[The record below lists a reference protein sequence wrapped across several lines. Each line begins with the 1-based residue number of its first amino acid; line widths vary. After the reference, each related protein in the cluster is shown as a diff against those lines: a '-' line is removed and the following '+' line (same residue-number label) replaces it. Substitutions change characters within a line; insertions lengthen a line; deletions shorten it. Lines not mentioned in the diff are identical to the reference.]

1 MHTTGNRPQAHA
13 QQPPQHRPLATAAP
27 IPTTAPFSPSVPIRS
42 LQDVQRLEARP
53 LAEALPVQS
62 TYEIFV
68 NSACAFGDKTALT
81 FLPTAD
87 PAQEPVRWSYAQLLH
102 GIHQTA
108 NLLHHLG
115 VGPEDAVA
123 VLLPGCL
130 EYHLAL
136 WGGEAAGIVQPLNPM
151 LTDEKIA
158 AMMTLARA
166 KVLIAYGTEGDLGYW
181 SKALRLRALV
191 PTLTTVLRVAP
202 HDEAP
207 GTAGPLPE
215 GTMDLAARHQH
226 SGDHLVSRRRI
237 AASDIAAYF
246 HTGGTTGAPKLAR
259 HSHGAQVFTAWGSVQ
274 MQGIATAD
282 VGINGY
288 PLFHVAGVL
297 PGSLAALS
305 AGVETIIPTPGL
317 FRNREV
323 VANYWRLVE
332 RYRCTYLSA
341 VPTVLAALAN
351 VPLEGADISTL
362 RYCRTGAAILAPELA
377 ARFERLFGL
386 HIHESLGMTEM
397 AGISTITPPGVHAP
411 AGCVGWRLPY
421 TQLRVVALDAQGN
434 ASDQDMPPGQ
444 PGMVLFKSPNLFSGF
459 LDAADTAKAF
469 TQDGWLATGDL
480 GLVDEQGRLHL
491 SGRSK
496 DLIIRSG
503 HNIDPKVIEDAL
515 GAHPAVQLCAAVG
528 APDAYAG
535 ELPVVYATLRP
546 GVQVTEA
553 ELMAFTAERVDEAVA
568 RPRWVQVIETMP
580 VTNVGK
586 IYKPELRQR
595 AACHTVQALVDG
607 VCAEAPH
614 QPRPAVGPVGDK
626 AVHVTVPESPGAAK
640 LQALLRTVLEPLPI
654 TLHIATAPAPKS
666 PQAPSASA

>member
-1 MHTTGNRPQAHA
+1 MRLPQMPPLHT
-13 QQPPQHRPLATAAP
+13 
-27 IPTTAPFSPSVPIRS
+27 PFSPGAPVRS
-42 LQDVQRLEARP
+42 LQDVERHEARP

-68 NSACAFGDKTALT
+68 NSAAAFGDKTALT

-87 PAQEPVRWSYAQLLH
+87 PAAEPIRWSYAQLLA

-166 KVLIAYGTEGDLGYW
+166 KVLIAYGAEGDVGYW
-181 SKALRLRALV
+181 SKAQRLMGMV

-202 HDEAP
+202 HTEAP
-207 GTAGPLPE
+207 GAAGPLPA
-215 GTMDLAARHQH
+215 GVVDLAERHQH
-226 SGDHLVSRRRI
+226 PGDHLVSGRRI

-274 MQGIATAD
+274 MQGIRPED

-305 AGVETIIPTPGL
+305 AGVETIIPTTGL

-323 VANYWRLVE
+323 IANYWRLVE

-351 VPLEGADISTL
+351 VPLGGVDISTL

-397 AGISTITPPGVHAP
+397 AGISTITPPGVRAP

-434 ASDQDMPPGQ
+434 ASDQNLPPGQ
-444 PGMVLFKSPNLFSGF
+444 PGMVLFQSPNLFSGF

-469 TQDGWLATGDL
+469 THDGWLATGDL
-480 GLVDEQGRLHL
+480 GFVDDQGRLHL

-535 ELPVVYATLRP
+535 ELPVVYATLVP
-546 GVQVTEA
+546 GAQAVTEA
-553 ELMAFTAERVDEAVA
+553 ELLAFTAERVDEAVA
-568 RPRWVQVIETMP
+568 RPRWVQVLETMP

-595 AACHTVQALVDG
+595 AACHTVQALVDD
-607 VCAEAPH
+607 VCATEAPG
-614 QPRPAVGPVGDK
+614 QPRPEVQPEGDNAVRV
-626 AVHVTVPESPGAAK
+626 AVAPGA
-640 LQALLRTVLEPLPI
+640 QADALAARLREVLAPLPI
-654 TLHIATAPAPKS
+654 AVRIVTAPAAGS
-666 PQAPSASA
+666 PQTA

>member
-1 MHTTGNRPQAHA
+1 MTTTSVAPRN
-13 QQPPQHRPLATAAP
+13 PPFARVAP
-27 IPTTAPFSPSVPIRS
+27 VRS

-68 NSACAFGDKTALT
+68 NSAHAFGDKTALS
-81 FLPTAD
+81 FLPSAD
-87 PAQEPVRWSYAQLLH
+87 PDAEPLRWSYAQLLA

-108 NLLHHLG
+108 NLLHTLG

-166 KVLIAYGTEGDLGYW
+166 KVLIAYGDEGTEGDTGLW
-181 SKALRLRALV
+181 AKALRLRGQV
-191 PTLTTVLRVAP
+191 PTLTAVLRVAP
-202 HDEAP
+202 HDEVQGAAP
-207 GTAGPLPE
+207 ALPHGVMDFAVRTAQP
-215 GTMDLAARHQH
+215 A
-226 SGDHLVSRRRI
+226 DHLVSGRRI
-237 AASDIAAYF
+237 ASTDIAAYF

-259 HSHGAQVFTAWGSVQ
+259 HSHGAQVFTAWASVQ
-274 MQGIATAD
+274 MQGITPGD

-305 AGVETIIPTPGL
+305 AGVETIIPTTGL

-323 VANYWRLVE
+323 IANYWRLAE

-351 VPLEGADISTL
+351 VPLAGADISSL

-386 HIHESLGMTEM
+386 HVHESLGMTEM
-397 AGISTITPPGVHAP
+397 AGISTITPPGVNAP

-421 TQLRVVALDAQGN
+421 TQLRIVALDAQGN
-434 ASDQDMPPGQ
+434 ASDKDMPPGQ
-444 PGMVLFKSPNLFSGF
+444 SGMVLFKSPNLFSGF

-469 TQDGWLATGDL
+469 TTDGWLATGDL
-480 GLVDEQGRLHL
+480 GFVDEDGRLNL

-515 GAHPAVQLCAAVG
+515 GTHPAVQLCAAVG

-535 ELPVVYATLRP
+535 ELPVAYATLVP
-546 GVQVTEA
+546 GAEATEA
-553 ELMAFTAERVDEAVA
+553 ELIAFTAERVDEAVA
-568 RPRWVQVIETMP
+568 RPRWVQILGTMP

-586 IYKPELRQR
+586 IFKPELRLR
-595 AACHTVQALVDG
+595 AACRTVQALVDG
-607 VCAEAPH
+607 ACATEAPGGPSPLV
-614 QPRPAVGPVGDK
+614 QPDGDSAVRVTIPAAGVSAADTADTDALLARLRDVLAPLPLT
-626 AVHVTVPESPGAAK
+626 VTVSAALSPG
-640 LQALLRTVLEPLPI
+640 
-654 TLHIATAPAPKS
+654 
-666 PQAPSASA
+666 